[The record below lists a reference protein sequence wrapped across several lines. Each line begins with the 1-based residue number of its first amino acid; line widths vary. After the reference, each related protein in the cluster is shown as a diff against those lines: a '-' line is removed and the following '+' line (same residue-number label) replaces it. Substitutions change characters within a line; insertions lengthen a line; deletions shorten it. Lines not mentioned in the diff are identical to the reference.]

1 MESLINDILTDPT
14 FIKVGIVLA
23 ILIALALFKKLFK
36 LVLILIVALIIYIAY
51 LAYTGEDIDTK
62 KVKKQIEKSLDDAKE
77 KVDDAL
83 DDIKDIDTKTLK
95 KKRHNTY

>member
-62 KVKKQIEKSLDDAKE
+62 KLKSRLKNPWMM
-77 KVDDAL
+77 
-83 DDIKDIDTKTLK
+83 LK
-95 KKRHNTY
+95 KKLMMHLMILRI

>member
-83 DDIKDIDTKTLK
+83 DDINWIRT
-95 KKRHNTY
+95 